1 MQVVDK
7 VAKSQTKSDML
18 TEFLIFVLSILISTF
33 VIRFAWNRS
42 LVKHITI
49 LKPISTMFDAFIL
62 ALSLNVIRG
71 L

>member
-7 VAKSQTKSDML
+7 VVKSENKSDILM
-18 TEFLIFVLSILISTF
+18 EFLIFILTILISTF

-49 LKPISTMFDAFIL
+49 LRPLSTMFDAFVL

-71 L
+71 I